1 MIVEYP
7 LNRLNPIG
15 KKKCQTKNKIGLA
28 NSAVSHS
35 QQLSKD
41 TLVCPLAG
49 LNSVERFRAL
59 WTSNF

>member
-15 KKKCQTKNKIGLA
+15 KKMSNEKKIGLA

-41 TLVCPLAG
+41 TLVCSLAG